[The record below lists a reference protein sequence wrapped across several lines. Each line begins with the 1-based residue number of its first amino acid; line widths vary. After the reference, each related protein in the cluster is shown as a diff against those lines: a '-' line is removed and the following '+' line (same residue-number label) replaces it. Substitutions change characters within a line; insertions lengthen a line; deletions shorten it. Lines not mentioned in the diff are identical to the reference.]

1 MSAVRTRLSAMMFLQ
16 YFVWGVWFVTMG
28 TYLGQTRH
36 FTDQQ
41 IGAAYGAMAIAAIVS
56 PFFVSVVSATT
67 STGTSRMR
75 RTVRTLG
82 TLTGNI
88 RRSVPA
94 SSRACPGLSACQD
107 SGISSHHHRYAAR
120 MPKTMTLRLSDELAA
135 DLEAMARVDD
145 VPVSEAI
152 RVAIDER
159 IKARRDDKQFQARLR
174 RLMAENQRA
183 LERLAQ

>member
-1 MSAVRTRLSAMMFLQ
+1 MLSYERSSIGIL
-16 YFVWGVWFVTMG
+16 
-28 TYLGQTRH
+28 LG
-36 FTDQQ
+36 
-41 IGAAYGAMAIAAIVS
+41 G
-56 PFFVSVVSATT
+56 
-67 STGTSRMR
+67 
-75 RTVRTLG
+75 
-82 TLTGNI
+82 
-88 RRSVPA
+88 
-94 SSRACPGLSACQD
+94 
-107 SGISSHHHRYAAR
+107 

>member
-1 MSAVRTRLSAMMFLQ
+1 VL
-16 YFVWGVWFVTMG
+16 
-28 TYLGQTRH
+28 
-36 FTDQQ
+36 
-41 IGAAYGAMAIAAIVS
+41 VS
-56 PFFVSVVSATT
+56 WWLYCVV
-67 STGTSRMR
+67 
-75 RTVRTLG
+75 
-82 TLTGNI
+82 
-88 RRSVPA
+88 
-94 SSRACPGLSACQD
+94 
-107 SGISSHHHRYAAR
+107 

-159 IKARRDDKQFQARLR
+159 IKSRHDDKPFQARLR

>member
-1 MSAVRTRLSAMMFLQ
+1 
-16 YFVWGVWFVTMG
+16 
-28 TYLGQTRH
+28 
-36 FTDQQ
+36 
-41 IGAAYGAMAIAAIVS
+41 
-56 PFFVSVVSATT
+56 
-67 STGTSRMR
+67 
-75 RTVRTLG
+75 
-82 TLTGNI
+82 
-88 RRSVPA
+88 
-94 SSRACPGLSACQD
+94 
-107 SGISSHHHRYAAR
+107 

-183 LERLAQ
+183 LERLAQQ

>member
-1 MSAVRTRLSAMMFLQ
+1 MLSTKCL
-16 YFVWGVWFVTMG
+16 VV
-28 TYLGQTRH
+28 
-36 FTDQQ
+36 
-41 IGAAYGAMAIAAIVS
+41 AILR
-56 PFFVSVVSATT
+56 
-67 STGTSRMR
+67 G
-75 RTVRTLG
+75 G
-82 TLTGNI
+82 
-88 RRSVPA
+88 
-94 SSRACPGLSACQD
+94 
-107 SGISSHHHRYAAR
+107 

-159 IKARRDDKQFQARLR
+159 IRGRRDDKQFQARLR

>member
-1 MSAVRTRLSAMMFLQ
+1 MELFQSGYSART
-16 YFVWGVWFVTMG
+16 
-28 TYLGQTRH
+28 
-36 FTDQQ
+36 
-41 IGAAYGAMAIAAIVS
+41 
-56 PFFVSVVSATT
+56 
-67 STGTSRMR
+67 
-75 RTVRTLG
+75 
-82 TLTGNI
+82 
-88 RRSVPA
+88 
-94 SSRACPGLSACQD
+94 
-107 SGISSHHHRYAAR
+107 
-120 MPKTMTLRLSDELAA
+120 MPKTMTLRLTDELAA

>member
-1 MSAVRTRLSAMMFLQ
+1 MPNSE
-16 YFVWGVWFVTMG
+16 
-28 TYLGQTRH
+28 
-36 FTDQQ
+36 
-41 IGAAYGAMAIAAIVS
+41 
-56 PFFVSVVSATT
+56 
-67 STGTSRMR
+67 
-75 RTVRTLG
+75 
-82 TLTGNI
+82 
-88 RRSVPA
+88 RSEVDIL
-94 SSRACPGLSACQD
+94 RG
-107 SGISSHHHRYAAR
+107 G

-159 IKARRDDKQFQARLR
+159 IKSRRDDKQFQARLR

>member
-1 MSAVRTRLSAMMFLQ
+1 
-16 YFVWGVWFVTMG
+16 
-28 TYLGQTRH
+28 
-36 FTDQQ
+36 
-41 IGAAYGAMAIAAIVS
+41 
-56 PFFVSVVSATT
+56 
-67 STGTSRMR
+67 
-75 RTVRTLG
+75 
-82 TLTGNI
+82 
-88 RRSVPA
+88 
-94 SSRACPGLSACQD
+94 
-107 SGISSHHHRYAAR
+107 
-120 MPKTMTLRLSDELAA
+120 MPKTMTLRLDDELAA

>member
-1 MSAVRTRLSAMMFLQ
+1 
-16 YFVWGVWFVTMG
+16 
-28 TYLGQTRH
+28 
-36 FTDQQ
+36 
-41 IGAAYGAMAIAAIVS
+41 
-56 PFFVSVVSATT
+56 
-67 STGTSRMR
+67 
-75 RTVRTLG
+75 
-82 TLTGNI
+82 
-88 RRSVPA
+88 
-94 SSRACPGLSACQD
+94 
-107 SGISSHHHRYAAR
+107 